1 MDHGIWYLAGLFLLT
16 FLSEDAAVIAGGI
29 SASEKNEAW
38 LPLFLTIFFGVWAGD
53 IGIYLLAR
61 YFGRPLVDRFWGK
74 KRNVEKGVERG
85 EEWFHRYGFA
95 ALLLCRVVP
104 GMRLPTYI
112 SAGLLKM
119 PAPSFT
125 FLTGIFALGWILL
138 VFWVVELLGRAAP
151 GFLQQI
157 RSHLWWTAL
166 AVMLCIG
173 TLKLLEWALRCF
185 SRTGRPW
192 LWLQWEFWPAWIFYI
207 PVVLN
212 YLRLALWYRGLTLPT
227 CANPGMPSGGLIGE
241 SKYVTL
247 SELQSSSPDFVA
259 TTFLLESGTE
269 RMSNLEMILKEGSL
283 SYPIV
288 FKPDVGQRGNGFK
301 VIRSTD
307 AAEAYLSEV
316 SLPIVVQR
324 FIPGPLEAGIFYYR
338 HPDESR
344 GHILAITEKIF
355 PVVIGDGRSTLEELI
370 LGDQRASIIAETYLH
385 RFEEERGRILAIGE
399 HIRLVEAGNHA
410 QGCIFKDGMHL
421 WSKELE
427 TSIDKISRKINGFF
441 IGRYDLR
448 YSDPELLRSG
458 HSFQILELNGASAEA
473 TSAYD
478 ASNSL
483 IQAYALL
490 FKQWDLVFQIGFRNR
505 ALGHKPEQVFNIL
518 SEWSDY
524 RQRSQCYPTAD

>member
-1 MDHGIWYLAGLFLLT
+1 MDQGIWYLGGLFLLT

-29 SASEKNEAW
+29 AASEKNGAW
-38 LPLFLTIFFGVWAGD
+38 LPVFLTIFSGVWAGD

-61 YFGRPLVDRFWGK
+61 FFGIPLVNRFWGK

-85 EEWFHRYGFA
+85 EQWFQRYGFA
-95 ALLLCRVVP
+95 ALLLSRVVP

-125 FLTGIFALGWILL
+125 LLTGIFALAWILL
-138 VFWVVELLGRAAP
+138 IFWVVELLGKAAP

-157 RSHLWWTAL
+157 RSHLGWTAL
-166 AVMLCIG
+166 AVMLFIAI
-173 TLKLLEWALRCF
+173 LKLLEWAFRCF
-185 SRTGRPW
+185 TRTGRPW
-192 LWLQWEFWPAWIFYI
+192 LWMQWEFWPAWVFYI
-207 PVVLN
+207 PVALN

-241 SKYVTL
+241 SKFVTL
-247 SELQSSSPDFVA
+247 NELQESSPDFVA
-259 TTFLLESGTE
+259 STFLLRSGSD
-269 RMSNLEMILKEGSL
+269 RICGLEKILKEGSL

-288 FKPDVGQRGNGFK
+288 FKPDVGQRGDGFK

-307 AAEAYLSEV
+307 AAEEYLSEV

-324 FIPGPLEAGIFYYR
+324 YIPGPHEAGIFYYR
-338 HPDESR
+338 LPGESR
-344 GHILAITEKIF
+344 GHILAITEKLF
-355 PVVIGDGRSTLEELI
+355 PNVIGDGRSTLEELI
-370 LGDQRASIIAETYLH
+370 LNDPRASIIAKTYLH
-385 RFEEERGRILAIGE
+385 RFEKERSRILTNGE
-399 HIRLVEAGNHA
+399 HVRLVEAGNHA
-410 QGCIFKDGMHL
+410 QGCLFKDGKHL
-421 WSKELE
+421 WSRELE
-427 TSIDKISRKINGFF
+427 MRIDTISRQIDGFF

-458 HSFQILELNGASAEA
+458 KSFQILELNGASAEA

-478 ASNSL
+478 ASKSL
-483 IQAYALL
+483 LQAYALL
-490 FKQWDLVFQIGFRNR
+490 FKQWDLVFEIGFRNR
-505 ALGHKPEQVFNIL
+505 ALGHQPESIFKIL